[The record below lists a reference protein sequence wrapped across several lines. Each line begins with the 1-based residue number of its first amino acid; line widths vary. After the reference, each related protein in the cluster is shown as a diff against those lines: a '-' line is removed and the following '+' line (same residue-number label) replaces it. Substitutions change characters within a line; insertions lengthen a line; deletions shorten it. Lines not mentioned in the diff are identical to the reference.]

1 LQNRRKSDEISAI
14 DWFIHCYRFRNGDS
28 LIDRFIK
35 KNKNCLSGSEVA
47 ILEGWKESFEGIF
60 EVKSVDEVTV
70 RLYNLIDE
78 AEYITTS
85 NAGKQGLL

>member
-1 LQNRRKSDEISAI
+1 
-14 DWFIHCYRFRNGDS
+14 